1 MLARRAAET
10 ADIGDRAAGMLLGV
24 KRQPTPTPDHVHWA
38 TGPFLWSSIHVNGRF
53 TLRYLEEGY
62 CLGQRPLM
70 APPSVDWVAP
80 SEVAG
85 KLGCRL
91 AESKPLP
98 KKGPLS
104 GFSFV
109 N

>member
-1 MLARRAAET
+1 M
-10 ADIGDRAAGMLLGV
+10 
-24 KRQPTPTPDHVHWA
+24 
-38 TGPFLWSSIHVNGRF
+38 
-53 TLRYLEEGY
+53 
-62 CLGQRPLM
+62 GQRPLM